1 MNMNEEKTVCWSRRG
16 VSRFRFDDGVRCC
29 LAGSDRCGRDS
40 FRETS
45 VRTLV
50 SAFIPSLGPCLRGK
64 RTVCLLSERCAGSR
78 LCFVRF
84 GGRVTIGWRLQ
95 RRWAL
100 SRLHASADSDEREKT
115 RVGLHEDKLPTGDD
129 APKPV
134 RSRSY
139 VALIP
144 APRPVLTT
152 AIIGIN
158 ILTYLA
164 ELYFEVEGKLSG
176 ANANVLLAFGAKIN
190 SAIAAGQLWRLFTP
204 IFLHGGL
211 LHLLS
216 NTYALYAISYE
227 CEMAYGP
234 LAFAMI
240 YLASGAW
247 GNLLSYWFTPYLS
260 VGASSSI
267 FGLFSAYIVYLAN
280 NYTILG
286 RQARRQITVLIA
298 LVVFNFA
305 FGSAPGD
312 AIDNSAHLGGA
323 IAGALLSEIVVPE
336 LTLRDT
342 NGELIENLKADE
354 VEALIRKGAKI
365 DVRRKPAATVVSAGL
380 WFSLLA
386 CGAALLRASPAENFG
401 GSML

>member
-1 MNMNEEKTVCWSRRG
+1 
-16 VSRFRFDDGVRCC
+16 
-29 LAGSDRCGRDS
+29 
-40 FRETS
+40 
-45 VRTLV
+45 
-50 SAFIPSLGPCLRGK
+50 
-64 RTVCLLSERCAGSR
+64 
-78 LCFVRF
+78 
-84 GGRVTIGWRLQ
+84 
-95 RRWAL
+95 
-100 SRLHASADSDEREKT
+100 
-115 RVGLHEDKLPTGDD
+115 
-129 APKPV
+129 
-134 RSRSY
+134 
-139 VALIP
+139 
-144 APRPVLTT
+144 VLTT

-176 ANANVLLAFGAKIN
+176 ANANILLAFGAKIN
-190 SAIAAGQLWRLFTP
+190 AAIAAGQLWRLFTP

-247 GNLLSYWFTPYLS
+247 GNLLSYWFTPFLS

-286 RQARRQITVLIA
+286 RQARRQITILIA

-336 LTLRDT
+336 LTLR
-342 NGELIENLKADE
+342 NAEGQLIENLKADE
-354 VEALIRKGAKI
+354 VEMYLRKGAKI
-365 DVRRKPAATVVSAGL
+365 DVKRKQAATVVSAGL

>member
-1 MNMNEEKTVCWSRRG
+1 MQQKPENIAFVSAAWTRLRSQRPILGGTTRGFTLPKRAQWLPSG
-16 VSRFRFDDGVRCC
+16 VSLVVRRRWHHLNPFRVCAAADIDE
-29 LAGSDRCGRDS
+29 RDQS
-40 FRETS
+40 PVGGGEEPPT
-45 VRTLV
+45 
-50 SAFIPSLGPCLRGK
+50 GPGNK
-64 RTVCLLSERCAGSR
+64 PDKPVGSR
-78 LCFVRF
+78 PYIAV
-84 GGRVTIGWRLQ
+84 
-95 RRWAL
+95 
-100 SRLHASADSDEREKT
+100 
-115 RVGLHEDKLPTGDD
+115 
-129 APKPV
+129 
-134 RSRSY
+134 
-139 VALIP
+139 IP

-152 AIIGIN
+152 GIIGIN

-176 ANANVLLAFGAKIN
+176 ANSNILLALGAKIN

-234 LAFAMI
+234 LAFAVI

-267 FGLFSAYIVYLAN
+267 FGLFSAYIVYLVN
-280 NYTILG
+280 NYAILG
-286 RQARRQITVLIA
+286 RQARRQITVLVA

-305 FGSAPGD
+305 FGSTPGD

-336 LTLRDT
+336 LILRDA
-342 NGELIENLKADE
+342 NGQLLENLKAEE
-354 VEALIRKGAKI
+354 VEMQLRKGGKI
-365 DVRRKPAATVVSAGL
+365 EVKRKPAATVVSAGL

-386 CGAALLRASPAENFG
+386 CGAAILRSSPAENFG
-401 GSML
+401 GGML